1 MIGLHYI
8 GHGEERKM
16 TLWRKKQISEKV
28 NQEMT
33 EPIKKVE
40 FAPGCFD
47 TFDGTQ
53 EELDALMAE
62 IQEMFLT
69 MTPEELEAQSR
80 EVTEESL
87 EDMTQEEV
95 DALIRQLEGDHGLKR
110 NLQ

>member
-1 MIGLHYI
+1 MA
-8 GHGEERKM
+8 
-16 TLWRKKQISEKV
+16 LWRKKQIAEKV

-47 TFDGTQ
+47 QFDGTQ
-53 EELDALMAE
+53 EELDAMMAE
-62 IQEMFLT
+62 IQEMFLN
-69 MTPEELEAQSR
+69 MTPEELEAQSTP
-80 EVTEESL
+80 VTEESL

-95 DALIRQLEGDHGLKR
+95 DALIRQLEGEHGLKR

>member
-1 MIGLHYI
+1 
-8 GHGEERKM
+8 M
-16 TLWRKKQISEKV
+16 TLSRKKQIAEKI

-47 TFDGTQ
+47 QFDGTQ
-53 EELDALMAE
+53 EELDAMIAE

-80 EVTEESL
+80 PVTEESL
-87 EDMTQEEV
+87 EDMPQEEV
-95 DALIRQLEGDHGLKR
+95 DALIRQLEGMDVYKR

>member
-1 MIGLHYI
+1 
-8 GHGEERKM
+8 M
-16 TLWRKKQISEKV
+16 TGWRKKQIAEKV

-47 TFDGTQ
+47 QFEGTQ
-53 EELDALMAE
+53 EELDAMMAE
-62 IQEMFLT
+62 IQEMFLN

-80 EVTEESL
+80 PVTDEML
-87 EDMTQEEV
+87 EDMSQEEV
-95 DALIRQLEGDHGLKR
+95 DALIRQLEGEHGLKR